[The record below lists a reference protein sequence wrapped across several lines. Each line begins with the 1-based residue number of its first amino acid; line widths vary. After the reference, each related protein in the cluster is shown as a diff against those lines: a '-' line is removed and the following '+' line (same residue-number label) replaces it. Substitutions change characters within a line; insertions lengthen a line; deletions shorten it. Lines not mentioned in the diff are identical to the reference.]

1 MSMTAAQHQRQQ
13 DDHAEIEVLQEQ
25 IGAEMR
31 EELLAGDYYELE
43 YRERFSPVRLAYD
56 NDNVIDQMIELD
68 SEEFNAAV
76 LQSSSDPMEA
86 GLRLHALRVQAV
98 EQVTGTAKT
107 REAAEFQFEQEQN
120 RKVAA

>member
-13 DDHAEIEVLQEQ
+13 DDHAEIEALQEQ
-25 IGAEMR
+25 IEQEMR

-43 YRERFSPVRLAYD
+43 YRQPFAPVRLAFD

-76 LQSSSDPMEA
+76 LLTSREPLKAAMA
-86 GLRLHALRVQAV
+86 LHALRVRAV
-98 EQVTGTAKT
+98 EQVIGTAKT
-107 REAAEFQFEQEQN
+107 REAAEFQFEQESR
-120 RKVAA
+120 RKAA